1 MRQSGQ
7 HCGRWAFSHA
17 GMLTLCCLAV
27 ADLRTQ
33 VEIAEHKVK
42 QLQTAL
48 EDKEREA
55 VQRVT
60 AAREEEFAKIAK
72 VENEM

>member
-1 MRQSGQ
+1 M
-7 HCGRWAFSHA
+7 
-17 GMLTLCCLAV
+17 AV
-27 ADLRTQ
+27 PDLRIQ

-42 QLQTAL
+42 QLQSAL

-60 AAREEEFAKIAK
+60 AAREEEFANIAK